1 MAFDYNKCMIDT
13 ILDFISKNFGVAVV
27 ILVLLILAFVY
38 LIWWTSSM
46 WFKIKSLPCDTHTK
60 KIDKHTE
67 IVNSVSH
74 LPCSRIEHAVES
86 YEERIRAT
94 ENTLSR
100 IEGLIQGLY
109 KYAPKMYDNDFSCD
123 IEMMS
128 QKHSP
133 RALNDNGLSL
143 FNEING
149 QQFLNENKNLFF
161 EAIDNFAP
169 KTALDVEA
177 FCIAVLR
184 IKSNEDCFNPIK
196 VWVYNSPSRDI
207 IGEDG
212 TIKKRDISFDTV
224 LFVLSIPLRDMYL
237 NEHPEILQS

>member
-1 MAFDYNKCMIDT
+1 MDAVLSFLIENYG
-13 ILDFISKNFGVAVV
+13 LQYALLAVALFFIIK
-27 ILVLLILAFVY
+27 
-38 LIWWTSSM
+38 M
-46 WFKIKSLPCDTHTK
+46 WIKIKSLPCDSHTNQ
-60 KIDKHTE
+60 IEKHTE

-86 YEERIRAT
+86 HEERIRAT

-100 IEGLIQGLY
+100 IEGLIHGLY
-109 KYAPKMYDNDFSCD
+109 KYAPKIYDNDLSFD
-123 IEMMS
+123 IDMMS
-128 QKHSP
+128 EKHSP

-143 FNEING
+143 FKEING

-177 FCIAVLR
+177 FCFAVLR

-212 TIKKRDISFDTV
+212 SKKKKDISFDTV

>member
-1 MAFDYNKCMIDT
+1 MDT
-13 ILDFISKNFGVAVV
+13 VLSFITENFGVAFAIAIIIVA
-27 ILVLLILAFVY
+27 AFVY

-46 WFKIKSLPCDTHTK
+46 WFKIKNLPCDTHTTQIK
-60 KIDKHTE
+60 EHSEK
-67 IVNSVSH
+67 VNSVSH

-86 YEERIRAT
+86 HEERIRAT

-100 IEGLIQGLY
+100 IEELIQGLY
-109 KYAPKMYDNDFSCD
+109 KYAPKMYDNDFSYD
-123 IEMMS
+123 AEIMS

-177 FCIAVLR
+177 FCIAALR

-212 TIKKRDISFDTV
+212 TIKKKDISFDTV

-237 NEHPEILQS
+237 KEHPEILQS

>member
-1 MAFDYNKCMIDT
+1 MIDT

-46 WFKIKSLPCDTHTK
+46 WFKIKNLPCDTHTTQIK
-60 KIDKHTE
+60 EHSEK
-67 IVNSVSH
+67 VNSVSH

-86 YEERIRAT
+86 HEERIRTT
-94 ENTLSR
+94 ENALSR

-109 KYAPKMYDNDFSCD
+109 RLPMKMQENDFSCD

-133 RALNDNGLSL
+133 RALNQNGLML
-143 FNEING
+143 FEELHG
-149 QQFLNENKNLFF
+149 QQFLEENKGLFF
-161 EAIDNFAP
+161 STIDSLAP
-169 KTALDVEA
+169 KTALDVEMFSYSA
-177 FCIAVLR
+177 LR
-184 IKSNEDCFNPIK
+184 IKSSEDCFNKIK
-196 VWVYNSPSRDI
+196 NWVYNAPSLDI
-207 IGEDG
+207 IDEKGD
-212 TIKKRDISFDTV
+212 KKKKDISFDTV